1 MEKTTVPPTFAEKDL
16 NYYLRMIRGDFAELE
31 EMQTLKMGRPSSQR
45 NIVILMTSDALGT
58 GNAELGKRLA
68 RFFLQS
74 LINNRIK
81 PKAIILMNSAVNLA
95 VTGSDVIGKLAVLQE
110 QGIKIL
116 ICAISA
122 DEFKVEYKIEAGSL
136 ADMDAIAEQLLTAWK
151 VISL

>member
-16 NYYLRMIRGDFAELE
+16 NYYLRMVRGDFAELE
-31 EMQTLKMGRPSSQR
+31 EMQTLKVGGPSSQR

-58 GNAELGKRLA
+58 GNAELGRRLA

-81 PKAIILMNSAVNLA
+81 PKSIILMNSAVNLA
-95 VTGSDVIGKLAVLQE
+95 AAGSDIIGKFAVLQE

-116 ICAISA
+116 VCAISA
-122 DEFKVEYKIEAGSL
+122 DEYKVEDKIEAGSL